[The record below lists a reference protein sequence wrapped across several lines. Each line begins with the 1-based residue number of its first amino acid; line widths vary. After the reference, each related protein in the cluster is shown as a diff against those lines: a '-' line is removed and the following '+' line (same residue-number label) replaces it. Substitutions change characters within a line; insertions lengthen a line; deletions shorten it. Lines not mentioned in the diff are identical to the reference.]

1 MRLIKN
7 SLANNQKGFTVVEL
21 IVVLAIMGIAL
32 AAIFQFFFFTQT
44 SYARAD
50 ARSEVIQETDLL
62 FLQLEKDIRSASEPN
77 SATKPIHIINDGKGM
92 DIYSYKDILSNDA
105 TPVLTRHYYRT
116 SYRLN
121 GTELQRGLISTTSPG
136 NSANP
141 QYNTITNWQTLV
153 TNLAPGNTMIFDDS
167 RNIDVSVRRLIDV
180 NVYVQ
185 HPGLNNNVHVQTAI
199 MSRTGKSTSSIE
211 AYNANYSYKNVAYI
225 KFYQN
230 GEEITT
236 LNIGK
241 SGGAINITARAFAE
255 DGTIATNQNLQ
266 LQQNFSSTLWA
277 AFPGYS
283 FLSGDNL
290 IEVINK
296 LDLNLDGYRDRY
308 VVRSGQSFVLN
319 TDSYPWIWHLVL
331 GDTRTARIKAVS
343 PDGIEATLIIK
354 QNY

>member
-1 MRLIKN
+1 MRLHRETTI
-7 SLANNQKGFTVVEL
+7 NNQKGFTIVEL
-21 IVVLAIMGIAL
+21 MVVLAILGIAL

-77 SATKPIHIINDGKGM
+77 SVTKSVCVLDNGQGL
-92 DIYSYKDILSNDA
+92 DIYSYKDVLSNGN
-105 TPVLTRHYYRT
+105 TVRHYYRT
-116 SYRLN
+116 SYRIN
-121 GTELQRGLISTTSPG
+121 GTELQRGHISTTSPS

-211 AYNANYSYKNVAYI
+211 AYNANYSYKKVAYI
-225 KFYQN
+225 KFYQD
-230 GEEITT
+230 GKEITT

-283 FLSGDNL
+283 FLSGDDL

-319 TDSYPWIWHLVL
+319 TDNYPWIWHIVL

-343 PDGIEATLIIK
+343 PDGIEATLIMK